1 MRCFIILFILG
12 SLTLVVRAQEKPAG
26 VRPIFRS
33 SFAVALIN
41 GSASTSFN
49 VQTVHGIFLK
59 KSFVGL
65 GAGIDYYKF
74 RTLPVFLQ
82 LRQEF
87 GKGRKHF
94 LVYGDGGRSID
105 WLTENTREFM
115 RWQSAVNYKAGW
127 YYDVGVGY
135 RILLKENALILT
147 TGYSYKELRRVETYS
162 NCVFGGQCIEEKE
175 TFLYKM
181 PRISV
186 RAAFQF

>member
-1 MRCFIILFILG
+1 MRYFTTLVFLG
-12 SLTLVVRAQEKPAG
+12 FLTLTVGAQEKPAG
-26 VRPIFRS
+26 LRPTFRS

-41 GSASTSFN
+41 GSASTSYN
-49 VQTVHGIFLK
+49 VQTVHGIILN

-65 GAGIDYYKF
+65 GVGIDYYKL
-74 RTLPVFLQ
+74 RTLPLFLE

-105 WLTENTREFM
+105 WLTEKSKEFF
-115 RWQSAVNYKAGW
+115 RWQSAVNYKGGW

-135 RILLKENALILT
+135 RIHLKENALILT
-147 TGYSYKELRRVETYS
+147 TGYSYKEVKRDESYD
-162 NCVFGGQCIEEKE
+162 NCIFGGQCINESE

-181 PRISV
+181 SRISV